1 MSEDYTPSIGY
12 LADCYWAFKMRD
24 YDEHLTGKPYE
35 VARLEYHTEFHRAIA
50 AHDAE
55 LREQIAREI
64 EARKP
69 RASKLSEYVT
79 GVRRGIYLAA
89 SIARGRTRASVELV
103 ERCERCGCDLR
114 YPTAAHVVDCGT
126 RKEQE
131 Q

>member
-35 VARLEYHTEFHRAIA
+35 VARLEYHTEFTRAIA
-50 AHDAE
+50 AQDTE
-55 LREQIAREI
+55 LREQIARDI

-89 SIARGRTRASVELV
+89 RITRGETEEVK
-103 ERCERCGCDLR
+103 RCLQCGCDLR
-114 YPTAAHVVDCGT
+114 YPTAVHIVDCGP
-126 RKEQE
+126 RKEQD
-131 Q
+131 